1 MRVVSAFPRKVA
13 KRDPV
18 FIPLADGTQI
28 AATIWLPE
36 DAEQSRVPAV
46 VEMVPYRRRDG
57 TIFRD
62 TELMPYLAGHGIA
75 GVRIDIRGSGDSTGV
90 LADEY
95 LPLEQQDGVEIIA
108 WLAAQSWCN
117 GNVGMTGISWGGFNA
132 LQVAALRPP
141 ALKAIVA
148 LCCSDDRYSD
158 DVHYMG
164 GCLLTEDP
172 LWSGCMLTY
181 NALPPDPQIVGARWR
196 DMWQQR
202 MRANRSFSEHWLS
215 HQRRDAYW
223 QQGSICE
230 DWSRIDIPVYAI
242 SGWDDSYPSSVLRVI
257 ENAKGPRKGLVG
269 PWNHMYPCRGA
280 PGPLIGYMQ
289 EMVRWWS
296 HWLTDKKTDIMDG
309 PMLVS
314 WINGQEPPR
323 AYYDT
328 VHEGRWVAE
337 QSWPSPRMEQRRLY
351 LNDGA
356 LGARPQGNARRMIA
370 SPVTAGAECGRWG
383 GYGGT
388 CPDMAVD
395 QRREDGM
402 ALCFDGPVL
411 EQDFDILG
419 IAELHL
425 AFAVDAPRANICA
438 RLCEVSPD
446 GTSSLITYG
455 VLNLAHRESHEF
467 PSDLA
472 PGKADR
478 ATLIFKATGRRVSK
492 GNFLRV
498 AIATQHWPVIW
509 PSPTLTTLT
518 VIGAESFVTLPVRPA
533 QAGEEGYQPFGP
545 PEIAP
550 SIASQSLRDGH
561 HTRTV
566 SDEVGSGVRTITLF
580 TDYGNTALPEYGIVT
595 NMVGTDVFQ
604 IRNGDPL
611 SAVAQTEWVSGVQS
625 GDADVEATA
634 RTRLTSDAESFYLEW
649 NVVTRERGKVVHETG
664 DTKTIR
670 RDYL

>member
-1 MRVVSAFPRKVA
+1 MRVVSVFPRKVV

-18 FIPLADGTQI
+18 FIPLADGTEI
-28 AATIWLPE
+28 AATIWLPD
-36 DAEQSRVPAV
+36 DAEQAPVPAV

-62 TELMPYLAGHGIA
+62 TELMTYLAGHGFA
-75 GVRIDIRGSGDSTGV
+75 GVRVDIRGSGDSGGILT
-90 LADEY
+90 DEY
-95 LPLEQQDGVEIIA
+95 LPLEQADGAEIIA
-108 WLAAQSWCN
+108 WLAKQSWCN

-148 LCCSDDRYSD
+148 LCCSDDRYAD

-181 NALPPDPQIVGARWR
+181 GALPPDPQIVGDRWR

-202 MRANRSFSEHWLS
+202 VTSNRPFSESWIG

-223 QQGSICE
+223 KQGSVCE
-230 DWSRIDIPVYAI
+230 DWSRFDVPVYAI
-242 SGWDDSYPSSVLRVI
+242 SGWDDSYPSSVLRVL
-257 ENAKGPRKGLVG
+257 EHATGPRKGLVG

-296 HWLTDKKTDIMDG
+296 HWLKGEATGIMDG
-309 PMLVS
+309 AMLTS
-314 WINGQEPPR
+314 WINGPEAPR
-323 AYYDT
+323 AFYDT
-328 VHEGRWVAE
+328 VHAGRWVAE
-337 QSWPSPRMEQRRLY
+337 RQWPSPRMETRQLF
-351 LNDGA
+351 LNDRTLGDKAQTGA
-356 LGARPQGNARRMIA
+356 KRDIC

-425 AFAVDAPRANICA
+425 AFSVDAPRANICA

-455 VLNLAHRESHEF
+455 VLNLTHRQSHEF
-467 PSDLA
+467 PKDLM
-472 PGKADR
+472 PGQQDR
-478 ATLIFKATGRRVSK
+478 ATLVFKATGRRVSK
-492 GNFLRV
+492 GNRLRV
-498 AIATQHWPVIW
+498 AISTQYWPVIW
-509 PSPTLTTLT
+509 PSPSLTTLS
-518 VIGAESFVTLPVRPA
+518 VICGESFVTLPVRPS
-533 QAGEEGYQPFGP
+533 QPGEENFQPFAGT
-545 PEIAP
+545 EIAP
-550 SIASQSLRDGH
+550 SIVSEALRDGH
-561 HTRTV
+561 HTRVV
-566 SDEVGSGVRTITLF
+566 SDDVGSGERTITLF
-580 TDYGNTALPEYGIVT
+580 TDYGRTRLPGDNIVT
-595 NMVGTDVFQ
+595 NMVGTDTFR
-604 IRNGDPL
+604 IRERDPL
-611 SAVAQTEWVSGVQS
+611 SAVAQTEWVSGVAS
-625 GDADVEATA
+625 GDADIEVTAFTKLTGDVEN
-634 RTRLTSDAESFYLEW
+634 LFLEW
-649 NVVTRERGKVVHETG
+649 RAVTRERGQIVHEVG
-664 DTKTIR
+664 DTKIIR